1 MTTIELKDILFH
13 KITTIDD
20 KSFLEAIKTI
30 IDTKSETIIY
40 KLTPEQK
47 ERIKS
52 SQEQIARG
60 EYLTNE
66 QVESEIDRWLKEK

>member
-13 KITTIDD
+13 KIAAIDD

-30 IDTKSETIIY
+30 LDTKSETIIY

-47 ERIKS
+47 DRIKS

-60 EYLTNE
+60 EYLTIE
-66 QVESEIDRWLKEK
+66 QAESEIDRWLKEK